1 MGAHRGYLGRDEGS
15 PGTSS
20 AIAQSSGCGRA
31 VRSDGGD
38 NFSSDESE
46 LLHNNNPKEGRE

>member
-15 PGTSS
+15 PRTSP

>member
-1 MGAHRGYLGRDEGS
+1 MHGSSPWILGEGS
-15 PGTSS
+15 PGTSP
-20 AIAQSSGCGRA
+20 AIAQSSGCGRE

-38 NFSSDESE
+38 NFSSDKSE